1 MRVLV
6 YEDNLIWSSRLLQSL
21 RALGHDPILIGKGV
35 PEAGAAAI
43 VNLSSSAIDAAN
55 LVPQLVSGG
64 VHVIGH
70 AGHKE
75 KDLLELGRASGCQT
89 VATNS
94 QLTFKLQEL
103 LDSVAPGT

>member
-1 MRVLV
+1 MQVLV

-21 RALGHDPILIGKGV
+21 RGLGHEPVLLNT
-35 PEAGAAAI
+35 PEAMAAPIAI
-43 VNLSSSAIDAAN
+43 VNLASTTFHPDS
-55 LVPQLVSGG
+55 LVPALIGLG

-75 KDLLELGRASGCQT
+75 KDLLALGKACGCQT

-103 LDSVAPGT
+103 IDGVIA